1 MLLIHCENCGTKIQ
15 PHDRRI
21 GYERGDASQPGYEF
35 SGCVLCAPSESDIE
49 RLRDA
54 HDDAEFERART
65 ADMEV
70 W

>member
-1 MLLIHCENCGTKIQ
+1 MRLVHCENCGTKIQ
-15 PHDRRI
+15 PHERRL
-21 GYERGDASQPGYEF
+21 GYERGDRDQPGYWF
-35 SGCVLCAPSESDIE
+35 DGCVLCAPDANDED
-49 RLRDA
+49 RARDA